1 MFKMNKIFDKS
12 KIYNYLVAGIFLI
25 TAIMFIKNMA
35 SFIWN
40 FDMFNRRQL
49 FTFIK
54 YIANGKAFSSGK
66 QVSFLITFIGALC
79 VTVSGVLVAMQLKF
93 FEEPKNDVGN
103 DVGIDVKEE
112 NNAENTTK
120 ENEKVEA
127 KEPEKVEVVENIPTM
142 VNEIP
147 SPETKYEM
155 YNNTPKQ
162 EIKPEIIEEPVNI
175 SEEISKNEE
184 EERAKLQAKIRE
196 IMKKMKEK
204 QENPEELAKEEKNEE
219 KLLSKVDFSNKSQK
233 IDMNFKNI
241 SEQDNTKVE
250 QTIISAGFKLL
261 SEIRIGSTGID
272 YLGVAKDKLVVVQL
286 DTTEGNWFASEDK
299 VEGNQTPVW
308 FSEMGNKISPVS
320 RALEAKDN
328 LTTLLNGEIDLPI
341 ETIACLTNS
350 NVVNYSEYAENWENI
365 GVKVVN
371 LYENEED
378 SLSDVKALSEL
389 YPIQSQEEI
398 AEESMNKIISI
409 LEKAEIPE

>member
-93 FEEPKNDVGN
+93 FEEPKNDVE
-103 DVGIDVKEE
+103 IDVKEG

-127 KEPEKVEVVENIPTM
+127 KEPEKVEVIENIPTM

-147 SPETKYEM
+147 SPETRYEM

-175 SEEISKNEE
+175 SEEISKDEE

-204 QENPEELAKEEKNEE
+204 QENPKELAKEEKNEE

-341 ETIACLTNS
+341 ETIACLINS

>member
-1 MFKMNKIFDKS
+1 MNKIFDKS

-93 FEEPKNDVGN
+93 FEEPKNDVE
-103 DVGIDVKEE
+103 IDVKEE
-112 NNAENTTK
+112 NNTENTTK

-127 KEPEKVEVVENIPTM
+127 KEPEKVEVIENIPTM

-175 SEEISKNEE
+175 SEEISKDEE

-219 KLLSKVDFSNKSQK
+219 KLLSKVDFSN
-233 IDMNFKNI
+233 
-241 SEQDNTKVE
+241 
-250 QTIISAGFKLL
+250 
-261 SEIRIGSTGID
+261 
-272 YLGVAKDKLVVVQL
+272 
-286 DTTEGNWFASEDK
+286 
-299 VEGNQTPVW
+299 
-308 FSEMGNKISPVS
+308 
-320 RALEAKDN
+320 
-328 LTTLLNGEIDLPI
+328 
-341 ETIACLTNS
+341 
-350 NVVNYSEYAENWENI
+350 
-365 GVKVVN
+365 
-371 LYENEED
+371 
-378 SLSDVKALSEL
+378 
-389 YPIQSQEEI
+389 
-398 AEESMNKIISI
+398 
-409 LEKAEIPE
+409 